1 MNVAMTKESLP
12 YSNES
17 NLEFFLS
24 CQDHTVSRETFNL
37 YRDKENDLLITLP
50 RPSIQELPGY
60 YDSDD
65 YISHTDSKESMMD
78 RAYQMIK
85 NYSIK
90 KKVNMINGMVPKK
103 GLILDIG
110 CGTGDFLKACQ
121 KEGWQVYGIEPNDK
135 ARELTDKKIDK
146 KELVSDRIDSFL
158 NTHEG
163 QFDMITMWH
172 VLEHVP
178 NLLEYIEQVKFLL
191 KPEGSLVIAVPNFNS
206 YDAKHYQ
213 AHWAAYDVP
222 RHLWHFSEKA
232 IRNIFGKYKFKVV
245 KTLPLL
251 FDSFY
256 VSLLSEKYK
265 AGKTNL
271 LRALQI
277 GLYSNLKAIRSKQY
291 SSLIYLIKNENKAL

>member
-1 MNVAMTKESLP
+1 MIKQPLP

-37 YRDKENDLLITLP
+37 YWDKENDLLVTLP
-50 RPSIQELPGY
+50 QPSIQELPGY
-60 YDSDD
+60 YESDD
-65 YISHTDSKESMMD
+65 YISHTDSKESAMD
-78 RAYQMIK
+78 RIYQIIK
-85 NYSIK
+85 NYSLTK
-90 KKVNMINGMVPKK
+90 KLSLINGLVSEK

-121 KEGWQVYGIEPNDK
+121 KDGWQVCGIEPNDK
-135 ARELTDKKIDK
+135 ARALTAKKIDK
-146 KELVSDRIDSFL
+146 EEQVSDKIDSFL
-158 NTHEG
+158 QTHKG
-163 QFDMITMWH
+163 RFDVITMWH

-178 NLLEYIEQVKFLL
+178 NLLEYIEQVKLLL
-191 KPEGSLVIAVPNFNS
+191 KPEGSLIVAVPNFKS
-206 YDAKHYQ
+206 YDAKHYKQ
-213 AHWAAYDVP
+213 YWAAYDVP

-232 IRNIFGKYKFKVV
+232 IRNIFGKYNFKVV

-271 LRALQI
+271 FSAIKI
-277 GLYSNLKAIRSKQY
+277 GLYSNLKAMRSKQY
-291 SSLIYLIKNENKAL
+291 SSLIYLIKNEN